1 MLYCNFT
8 RYVYRLSVMSPQQRH
23 RLLDRLGATG
33 SLLCAAHCALLPVLI
48 AVLPSLGLDSV
59 LGERFE
65 EAFVLF
71 ATLVGGYSVLSG
83 YRRHRWW
90 QALALMLPGLL
101 ILWLGVLYAP
111 VHESQWP
118 HALVMTVGGTLVGLA
133 HLANL
138 RLNAGH
144 LHGPSCAH

>member
-1 MLYCNFT
+1 
-8 RYVYRLSVMSPQQRH
+8 MSPQQRH

-33 SLLCAAHCALLPVLI
+33 SLLCALHCAMLPLLI
-48 AVLPSLGLDSV
+48 AALPALGLGSV

-71 ATLVGGYSVLSG
+71 ATLVGGYSVVSG
-83 YRRHRWW
+83 YRRHRLW
-90 QALALMLPGLL
+90 QALALMLPGLS

-111 VHESQWP
+111 LHQSTWP

-144 LHGPSCAH
+144 RHGASCAH

>member
-1 MLYCNFT
+1 MPT
-8 RYVYRLSVMSPQQRH
+8 RLHS
-23 RLLDRLGATG
+23 LLDRIGATG
-33 SLLCAAHCALLPVLI
+33 SLLCAVHCALLPVVI
-48 AVLPSLGLDSV
+48 ALLPSIGLASL

-65 EAFVLF
+65 LAFVAF
-71 ATLVGGYSVLSG
+71 ASAVGVYSMTSG
-83 YRRHRWW
+83 YRRHRLW

-101 ILWLGVLYAP
+101 ILWAGILYP
-111 VHESQWP
+111 PLHEVAWT

-144 LHGPSCAH
+144 VHGISCAH

>member
-1 MLYCNFT
+1 
-8 RYVYRLSVMSPQQRH
+8 MSAVNRIPRPAH

-33 SLLCAAHCALLPVLI
+33 SLLCAIHCALLPLLI
-48 AVLPSLGLDSV
+48 AALPSLGLASA

-65 EAFVLF
+65 EIFVVF
-71 ATLVGGYSVLSG
+71 ASLVGGYSVLSG
-83 YRRHRWW
+83 YRRHRLW

-101 ILWLGVLYAP
+101 VLWVGVLYAP
-111 VHESQWP
+111 IHHAPWP
-118 HALVMTVGGTLVGLA
+118 HAVVMTLGGTLVGLA

-144 LHGPSCAH
+144 ANRASCAH

>member
-1 MLYCNFT
+1 
-8 RYVYRLSVMSPQQRH
+8 MSPQQRH

-48 AVLPSLGLDSV
+48 ALLPSLGLASV
-59 LGERFE
+59 VGDRFE
-65 EAFVLF
+65 QAFVVF

-83 YRRHRWW
+83 YRRHRLW

-111 VHESQWP
+111 LHQSQWP
-118 HALVMTVGGTLVGLA
+118 HAVVMTLGGALVGLA

-138 RLNAGH
+138 KLNAGH
-144 LHGPSCAH
+144 RHGPSCAH